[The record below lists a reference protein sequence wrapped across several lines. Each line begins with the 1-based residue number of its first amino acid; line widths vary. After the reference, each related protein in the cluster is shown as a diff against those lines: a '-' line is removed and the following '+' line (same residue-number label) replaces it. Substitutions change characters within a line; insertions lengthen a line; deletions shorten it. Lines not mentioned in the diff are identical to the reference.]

1 MRLDNCPYI
10 SFDTETT
17 GLQYMVDKV
26 FGFSIALPD
35 GTTEYHD
42 IRREPGI
49 VDWFNDEMSRF
60 EGKIICFNASFDYRM
75 SESSGLYVPLSK
87 LDDVA
92 VRACLINEH
101 EMSYSLDHLSEKY
114 LKERKEDIYQALAK
128 LFGGR
133 PTRQAQMSNLHLAP
147 TSLVSPYGKK
157 DALLTLRMYEWQ
169 EEEIERQGIRK
180 IVDFE
185 KKVMVPLIKAEGKGI
200 RVDAGRA
207 ERAMADLTK
216 EIEKSQYE
224 LDSLVGRSV
233 NVNSTKQM
241 REIFKPVKQNDV
253 AWITDSGYVLPSTP
267 SGGPSIDA
275 PTLKTMEND
284 RRAVLISSVRSM
296 IKTRDTFL
304 GGHVLGHMVGDR
316 IYPRINQNKGED
328 GGTGSGRLSYV
339 DPALQQIPARNKVVA
354 AIVKPVFLPEEGC
367 RWASLDQHSFEVRTF
382 AHLVN
387 NAGII
392 KAYHEN
398 ERLDLHEYVAR
409 LTGLPRNATYS
420 GQANAKQLNLS
431 MIFNSGNGAIAEKMG
446 MDWDWASFDDARGNK
461 VTYKKAG
468 PLAESVIEEYH
479 RRLPGIKELAKKAK
493 AIAESYGYVQTHHG
507 RRLRFPRKFKTYKA
521 SGLAIQATSADIN
534 KEMWLAMDDEYRD
547 HGNRLI
553 MNTHDSY
560 EVNMPEG
567 ADAKKMTERVQESIR
582 SRVPWFRVPLVLDLK
597 GVGDNYWGK
606 R

>member
-1 MRLDNCPYI
+1 MRLDDCPYI
-10 SFDTETT
+10 GFDTETT
-17 GLQYMVDKV
+17 GLRYMVDKV

-87 LDDVA
+87 MDDVA

-133 PTRQAQMSNLHLAP
+133 PTRQVQMSNLHLAP
-147 TSLVSPYGKK
+147 ASLVSPYGKK

-216 EIEKSQYE
+216 EIEKSQHE

-339 DPALQQIPARNKVVA
+339 DPALQQIPARNKVVT

-367 RWASLDQHSFEVRTF
+367 KWASLDQHSFEVRTF

-387 NAGII
+387 NTGII

-479 RRLPGIKELAKKAK
+479 QRLPGIKELAKKAK
-493 AIAESYGYVQTHHG
+493 VIAESYGYVQTHHG

-560 EVNMPEG
+560 EVNIPEG

-606 R
+606 E

>member
-1 MRLDNCPYI
+1 MRLDSCPYI
-10 SFDTETT
+10 GFDTETT

-42 IRREPGI
+42 IRREPGAI
-49 VDWFNDEMSRF
+49 DWFNDEIGRF
-60 EGKIICFNASFDYRM
+60 KGKIICFNASFDYRM
-75 SESSGLYVPLSK
+75 SESSGLYLPLSK

-114 LKERKEDIYQALAK
+114 LKEGKEDIYQELAK
-128 LFGGR
+128 MFCGR
-133 PTRQAQMSNLHLAP
+133 PTRQAQMPNLHLAP
-147 TSLVSPYGKK
+147 VSLVSPYAEK
-157 DALLTLRMYEWQ
+157 DPLLTLRLYEWQ
-169 EEEIERQGIRK
+169 EEEIEKQGIRK
-180 IVDFE
+180 IADFE
-185 KKVMVPLIKAEGKGI
+185 KRVMVPLIKAESRGI
-200 RVDAGRA
+200 RVDADRA
-207 ERAMADLTK
+207 RKAMGALTIEITKAQNELNGIVGK
-216 EIEKSQYE
+216 E
-224 LDSLVGRSV
+224 V
-233 NVNSTKQM
+233 NVNSTPQI
-241 REIFKPVKQNDV
+241 RGIFKPVKQNDLYWV
-253 AWITDSGYVLPSTP
+253 TDSGYTLPSTP
-267 SGGPSIDA
+267 SGAPSIDS
-275 PTLKTMEND
+275 PTLKEMEND
-284 RRAVLISSVRSM
+284 RRAVLISSIRSM

-367 RWASLDQHSFEVRTF
+367 KWASLDQHSFEVRTF

-387 NAGII
+387 NPSVIS
-392 KAYHEN
+392 AYRDN
-398 ERLDLHEYVAR
+398 ERMDLHEYVAN

-446 MDWDWASFDDARGNK
+446 MDWEWASFDDSRGSK

-468 PLAESVIEEYH
+468 PMAEKVIEEYH
-479 RRLPGIKELAKKAK
+479 KRLPGVKELAKKAK
-493 AIAESYGYVQTHHG
+493 VIAESYGYVQTHHG

-534 KEMWLAMDDEYRD
+534 KEMWLAMDDEYRE

-560 EVNMPEG
+560 EVNVPEG
-567 ADAKKMTERVQESIR
+567 CDAEKMTERIQENIR

-597 GVGDNYWGK
+597 GVGNNYWGK
-606 R
+606 E

>member
-114 LKERKEDIYQALAK
+114 LKERKEDVYQALAK

-147 TSLVSPYGKK
+147 ASLVSPYGKK

-224 LDSLVGRSV
+224 LDSLVGKSV
-233 NVNSTKQM
+233 NVNSTKHM

-253 AWITDSGYVLPSTP
+253 AWVTDSGYVLPSTP

-367 RWASLDQHSFEVRTF
+367 KWVSLDQHSFEVRTF

-387 NAGII
+387 NTGII

-446 MDWDWASFDDARGNK
+446 MVWDWASFDDARGNK
-461 VTYKKAG
+461 VMYKKAG

-493 AIAESYGYVQTHHG
+493 VIAESYGYVQTHHG

-560 EVNMPEG
+560 EVNIPEG

-582 SRVPWFRVPLVLDLK
+582 SRVPWFRIPLVLDLK

-606 R
+606 E

>member
-10 SFDTETT
+10 GFDTETT
-17 GLQYMVDKV
+17 GLQYKVDKA

-42 IRREPGI
+42 IRREPGAI
-49 VDWFNDEMSRF
+49 DWFNDEMSRF
-60 EGKIICFNASFDYRM
+60 NGKVVCFNASFDYRM

-114 LKERKEDIYQALAK
+114 LKEGKEDIYQELAK

-133 PTRQAQMSNLHLAP
+133 PTRQAQMPNLHLAP
-147 TSLVSPYGKK
+147 VSLVSPYARK
-157 DALLTLRMYEWQ
+157 DPLLTLRLYEWQ
-169 EEEIERQGIRK
+169 EEEIEKQGIRK

-185 KKVMVPLIKAEGKGI
+185 RKAMVPLIKAEGMGI
-200 RVDAGRA
+200 RVDAKKA
-207 ERAMADLTK
+207 ERAMAALTL
-216 EIEKSQYE
+216 EITKSQNE
-224 LDSLVGRSV
+224 LNHLVGKEV
-233 NVNSTKQM
+233 NVNSTKQI
-241 REIFKPVKQNDV
+241 REIFKPTKQNDLYWV
-253 AWITDSGYVLPSTP
+253 TDSGYTLPSTP
-267 SGGPSIDA
+267 SGGPSIDS

-367 RWASLDQHSFEVRTF
+367 KWASLDQHSFEVRTF

-387 NAGII
+387 NPGII

-431 MIFNSGNGAIAEKMG
+431 MIFNSGNGAIADKMG
-446 MDWDWASFDDARGNK
+446 MDWEWASFDDVRGAK

-468 PLAESVIEEYH
+468 PEAEKVIEEYH
-479 RRLPGIKELAKKAK
+479 RRLPGVKELAKKAK

-534 KEMWLAMDDEYRD
+534 KEMWLAMDDEYRE

-560 EVNMPEG
+560 EVNVPEG
-567 ADAKKMTERVQESIR
+567 CDAEKMTERIQDSIR
-582 SRVPWFRVPLVLDLK
+582 ARVPWFRVPLVLDLK
-597 GVGDNYWGK
+597 GVGNNYWGK
-606 R
+606 E